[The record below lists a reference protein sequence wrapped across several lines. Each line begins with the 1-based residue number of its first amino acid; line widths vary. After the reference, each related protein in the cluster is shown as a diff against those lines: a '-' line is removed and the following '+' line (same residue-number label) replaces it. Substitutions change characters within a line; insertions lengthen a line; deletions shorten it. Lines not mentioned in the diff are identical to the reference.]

1 MACMHRNVADTFL
14 SGVKKG
20 EERGG
25 RGRIQKKEK
34 KFAENEDRVSTM
46 LILLIRS
53 YTGVLVVM
61 PPMNSMLKVL
71 NSVRGRGRWKRSSG
85 RIKEVSERVNL
96 VRRVLE
102 AGNSSHLDYTYLT
115 ISYLRTKMKGEKE
128 ANKWIRRKR
137 GGRGQ

>member
-1 MACMHRNVADTFL
+1 M
-14 SGVKKG
+14 
-20 EERGG
+20 
-25 RGRIQKKEK
+25 
-34 KFAENEDRVSTM
+34 STM

-96 VRRVLE
+96 VRRGCSGV
-102 AGNSSHLDYTYLT
+102 
-115 ISYLRTKMKGEKE
+115 
-128 ANKWIRRKR
+128 
-137 GGRGQ
+137 GGWE